1 MKQFGKILKFE
12 LQGYFT
18 NKIFLGVTAL
28 FMVLLVFV
36 MFFPQ
41 IRDAFNGDS
50 DTASDEKPV
59 MLVCSNIG
67 DYDVAVRTAFMSAFT
82 DYQVELFEGDVEQK
96 ILSGEAEC
104 AFVVDSLTSYKYYVN
119 NLSMYDANTAIA
131 DEVLTG
137 IYRMDMLLK
146 TGLSEQEVEQILSPD
161 IVRET
166 KMLGKDQSKNFFYTY
181 FMLMALY
188 MVIIL
193 YGQMVATNVATEK
206 SSRAMEL
213 LITSAKPAS
222 MMFGKVIASC
232 LAGFVQ
238 LAAIFG
244 TAFVCFNLNK
254 DYWDAG
260 SMVAELFDMPLSIL
274 GYMLVFFVLGF
285 LLYAFIYA
293 AVASTATKLED
304 INTSTMPI
312 TLVYALAF
320 MVIIVALSDNNVDTP
335 LMKVCSFIPL
345 TSPMAMFTRIGMS
358 TVPLYE
364 ILISIGILIGSTFGI
379 GVLSAKIYRMGVLMY
394 GTPPKIGQ
402 ILKAL
407 KKS

>member
-1 MKQFGKILKFE
+1 MKQFRKILKFE
-12 LQGYFT
+12 LKGYFT
-18 NKIFLGVTAL
+18 NKIFLGVTAFL
-28 FMVLLVFV
+28 MALLVVV

-41 IRDAFNGDS
+41 IKDAFNGDK

-67 DYDVAVRTAFMSAFT
+67 DYDVAVRTAFMSSFT
-82 DYQVELFEGDVEQK
+82 DYQVEYFEGDVEQK
-96 ILSGEAEC
+96 ILSGDAEC

-131 DEVLTG
+131 NEVLTG

-146 TGLSEQEVEQILSPD
+146 TGLSEQEIEEILSPGID
-161 IVRET
+161 CET
-166 KMLGKDQSKNFFYTY
+166 KTLGKDQSKNFFYTY

-188 MVIIL
+188 MVIVL

-213 LITSAKPAS
+213 LITSAKPTS

-238 LAAIFG
+238 LAAVFG
-244 TAFVCFNLNK
+244 TAFVCYNLNK

-285 LLYAFIYA
+285 LLYAFLYA

-312 TLVYALAF
+312 TLVYAMTF
-320 MVIIVALSDNNVDTP
+320 MVIVFALSDNNVDTP

-358 TVPLYE
+358 TVPLHE
-364 ILISIGILIGSTFGI
+364 VLISIGILVGSTFGI
-379 GVLSAKIYRMGVLMY
+379 GALSAKIYRMGVLMY

-407 KKS
+407 RKS